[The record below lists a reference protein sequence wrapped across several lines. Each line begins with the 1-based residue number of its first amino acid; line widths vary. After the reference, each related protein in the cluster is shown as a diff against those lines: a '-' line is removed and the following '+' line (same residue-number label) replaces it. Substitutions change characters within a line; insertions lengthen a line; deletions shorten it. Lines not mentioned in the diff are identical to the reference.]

1 MGGVQL
7 ILGPMFA
14 GKTTELF
21 RMLNRW
27 KLAGRNC
34 ILVKHASDNRY
45 VDGENE
51 VSVISHDGCKLPAMC
66 VERLSED
73 IDYLFGSYA
82 VIGIDEGQF
91 VSSFFRML

>member
-1 MGGVQL
+1 MMGGIQL

-27 KLAGRNC
+27 KISGRSC
-34 ILVKHASDNRY
+34 VLVKHKSDLRY
-45 VDGENE
+45 VDDEDTSST
-51 VSVISHDGCKLPAMC
+51 VFSHDGDTFPA
-66 VERLSED
+66 LSLEKFSQD
-73 IDYLFGSYA
+73 LDHQFASSH

-91 VSSFFRML
+91 VSF